1 MAFKGAKSTMNPA
14 AAAAAKRHFKKVAT
28 QKSQITSGEGA
39 MTGGFATSPG
49 APVVTNKGGKFLAKG
64 KN

>member
-1 MAFKGAKSTMNPA
+1 MGAKSTLNKAGA
-14 AAAAAKRHFKKVAT
+14 AGARKHFSKMAT
-28 QKSQITSGEGA
+28 QASQLQGSSGR

-49 APVVTNKGGKFLAKG
+49 APKISNNAGKFLAKG